1 MQGLPPPITPIT
13 MPAQVRPVTSMAT
26 TMQRL
31 PTGMAAVPGQA
42 VVINRPAAGVLQ
54 RSPMILQP
62 GQQTPGMMRIA
73 GPGQPA
79 AAAPSLAPR
88 LAGRNII
95 INQPGMGP
103 MSVPLQTLQG
113 LRPGQGLPTN
123 QPGHLLVKT
132 ENGQYQILKVGSTQ
146 AAGSTST
153 TSTMQTRPPVQQ
165 APQIR
170 APMQQVINRPS
181 VTLAATPTAA
191 PALAPSAVVPSAA
204 STPPATPPR
213 APAAASGSGG
223 GMGQQMTPD
232 TAKLKCKNFLATLL
246 RLASEQPAGVAQN
259 VRALIQGLIDGA
271 VDPEVFTTK
280 LQRELNSSP
289 QPCLVPFLKKS
300 LPFLQTSLRSGEL
313 TIEGVRAPSTM
324 PPPSISGVRLQRQH
338 TIVTSQPPPTTEV
351 ETLVSSGPKMSS
363 MCQPSHCLRDH
374 SYKMFSCILDF
385 CTPISCNTKC
395 AFWAPHFLP
404 DIIYASNPSAGSA
417 TSLSRGGTALSCGA
431 GKVTT

>member
-132 ENGQYQILKVGSTQ
+132 ENGQYQILKVGSMQ
-146 AAGSTST
+146 AAGSSST
-153 TSTMQTRPPVQQ
+153 TSTMQTRPPVQ
-165 APQIR
+165 ICT
-170 APMQQVINRPS
+170 PMQQVINTPS
-181 VTLAATPTAA
+181 VTLAATPVV
-191 PALAPSAVVPSAA
+191 APSSNIHINPAHIKNA
-204 STPPATPPR
+204 SLERELEAKR
-213 APAAASGSGG
+213 AE
-223 GMGQQMTPD
+223 
-232 TAKLKCKNFLATLL
+232 LK
-246 RLASEQPAGVAQN
+246 RLQLQ
-259 VRALIQGLIDGA
+259 
-271 VDPEVFTTK
+271 K
-280 LQRELNSSP
+280 LQMEIDKTAEEIARKE
-289 QPCLVPFLKKS
+289 VGLK
-300 LPFLQTSLRSGEL
+300 LP
-313 TIEGVRAPSTM
+313 
-324 PPPSISGVRLQRQH
+324 
-338 TIVTSQPPPTTEV
+338 
-351 ETLVSSGPKMSS
+351 
-363 MCQPSHCLRDH
+363 
-374 SYKMFSCILDF
+374 
-385 CTPISCNTKC
+385 
-395 AFWAPHFLP
+395 
-404 DIIYASNPSAGSA
+404 
-417 TSLSRGGTALSCGA
+417 
-431 GKVTT
+431 